1 MADALASWTSSM
13 SASLL
18 SSTGETSEHAESS
31 AHEDVT
37 DQGVGAIVFAL
48 AIGVVCRAYIMSIVP
63 LPYTVQILVFGIL
76 IGLILEFTDQ
86 ASLGSDLSVSLDDVR
101 FMNPEIIFYALLPI
115 LIFESAFF
123 TDVHIFLTQL
133 WQVLVLA
140 GPGVMAAT
148 IIMAAFAKYIFP
160 YDWDWNTC
168 LFFGA
173 MTSATD
179 PVAVVALM
187 KELGV
192 SERLAVLIEGESL
205 LNDGTSIVV
214 FSVFF
219 NAATGEGSTSVG
231 TVVTQFV
238 RLGLGGPVVGFLTGM
253 VGSSAIGYIL
263 EDHLSE
269 ITCTVVVCFSSFLL
283 AEATPLRVSGIL
295 SVVVAGLYMSFYGR
309 PRISPSVQE
318 PLHEFWSL
326 WGYMANTVIFFLT
339 GLVAATRAFGK
350 DSTIDASDWGYLV
363 ALWVAC
369 HIVRGFV
376 IVAAYPVL
384 KHGYGTNW
392 QQMVVLT
399 YAGLRGA
406 VGLTLALIVQQHDG
420 IGQEEGDKIMFMIAG
435 LAIMTLLINGTTCGK
450 LLSYFR
456 MDRATKAQTEIFI
469 RACSAVESKLE
480 HVVEELKKDRFLG
493 DAEWPVVWRYVPVM
507 TSRVYWHRIRYG
519 SVVLAN
525 GEDEEISQPN
535 VSGGF
540 DDPYALSAQGTG
552 TGMLARLPGHSAG
565 ARFAHLPPRLRTT
578 WQSYHRKFHVTDLVE
593 KEGGVNRVVDDNLIT
608 NYGNENYH
616 ALDDNT
622 VHMPITGVAPAAA
635 GVGGSTGASAGSGGG
650 GGGGSGGGGGGTK
663 GMKAG
668 IRGLMGFHSRR
679 DSAGSGLD
687 TSGRMLRGFDSS
699 SWGLDSSSRGGSVAK
714 RRVML
719 DDGDGTK
726 SRQMARGVSHGAL
739 SSLDDH
745 PAILPAFDGGTAS
758 QHGPRPNN
766 RGNWKMGPVMGSRR
780 SNTGAAGPDVPLG
793 HGSMHR
799 NLAAAAAA
807 AKRDAGKELSA
818 EDARVAQEIEATKSG
833 LSLAREQLKR
843 VDEKLK
849 AAVREAELAADG
861 EVEKALIAAAP
872 SPGLLT
878 GHRHHQH
885 HRHHRRDSSQT
896 SSTFAAAAAAL
907 DRSSTSPGADSGKPD
922 GAPRLGPSVSN
933 ASRGSRS
940 GREQQEQ
947 LAEARLRFVASVKA
961 NYQDNFRKGWLSDS
975 GLRVLMGNADVQLD
989 DGQLPLEEWTR
1000 LRKAFIIPDYQ
1011 LNFASFFRLM
1021 PIIGRIVGGW
1031 IFKKLAFVFE
1041 LASNFIAAHEDID
1054 ILELLPE
1061 GDAANQL
1068 ARENLKQLDHASG
1081 TLGQQLPAFPEV
1093 ARSLKTQVAARFL
1106 LAKHREFVHEM
1117 FLDGLMNEKEAETTL
1132 HVNTE
1137 FKIKL
1142 DDHPY
1147 AEHLP
1152 PRPVMLAK
1160 VPFLKPLAEEQ
1171 IVSVVD
1177 NDAFCQEELHGSNVV
1192 LLRQSEKVKHSG
1204 HNKGTSGWYYIVRG
1218 SVQMVTVSQERT
1230 SSAGPTPTS
1239 TGGRKSGDFMGEDA
1253 HTPAPG
1259 GFEDEGG
1266 GSTMKIREHP
1276 LHAGAV
1282 FGMTD
1287 SMLGL
1292 PFRATYTTTSFVH
1305 LFFFDRNAFL
1315 TEALRNE
1322 DLNRSLW
1329 RTVGVSVL
1337 RKFYG
1342 FHCLRLQELQKM
1354 VQNAEFVD
1362 VMQEG
1367 VGEDTTQI
1375 EYKVEALRA
1384 KAASRVGKTS
1394 SRPHSTSSLSEL
1406 HKASLASEAAAD
1418 ILPNAKEDSDDD
1430 DGRIH
1435 IHQLKDNERGGI
1447 AKTLSNMG
1455 LFNMDSVTDE
1465 TLAEAATMLTPH
1477 SSSTQTLKVIDVEP
1491 KRLVLLVKGQ
1501 LLPRPPTNS
1510 HPGVAM
1516 HMAPCLLTDVVGRL
1530 VFTKDTKMFLIPL
1543 SVVEK
1548 SKTYTSA
1555 RRTRLEKTAHR
1566 QDTIQDLNEHRI
1578 TGAKPIGRDEM
1589 VQIKQDALGVG
1600 GRTDLAARQALTR
1613 KHSEMAKRASETGF
1627 FDDEGGVSAADQ
1639 GGDGG
1644 VDGSLSGAVIA
1655 DGPEGRMPR
1664 KSFVMKRGWGGMKM
1678 VEASFLLAVD
1688 EDGLPVNKPQLGC
1701 IMEERERASSMI
1713 SNSGRPDN
1721 SDGARNIGTGAG
1733 GGLSTLRGRLG
1744 SAGSLISA
1752 RVGRSS
1758 SASTWDGDE
1767 KDEAE
1772 GEGSNEHRQRQPSG
1786 RWG

>member
-1 MADALASWTSSM
+1 M
-13 SASLL
+13 
-18 SSTGETSEHAESS
+18 
-31 AHEDVT
+31 
-37 DQGVGAIVFAL
+37 I
-48 AIGVVCRAYIMSIVP
+48 
-63 LPYTVQILVFGIL
+63 
-76 IGLILEFTDQ
+76 
-86 ASLGSDLSVSLDDVR
+86 
-101 FMNPEIIFYALLPI
+101 
-115 LIFESAFF
+115 
-123 TDVHIFLTQL
+123 
-133 WQVLVLA
+133 
-140 GPGVMAAT
+140 AT
-148 IIMAAFAKYIFP
+148 ILMACFSHYMFP
-160 YDWDWNTC
+160 YGWDWNTC

-219 NAATGEGSTSVG
+219 DAASGIGSTSAGYVFQ
-231 TVVTQFV
+231 QFL

-253 VGSSAIGYIL
+253 IGSFAIGYIL

-269 ITCTVVVCFSSFLL
+269 ITLTVVVCFSSFLL
-283 AEATPLRVSGIL
+283 AEATQIKVSGIL
-295 SVVVAGLYMSFYGR
+295 SVVIAGLYMSLYGR

-339 GLVAATRAFGK
+339 GLDAATKAFGK
-350 DSTIDASDWGYLV
+350 DSIIDISDWGYLIL
-363 ALWVAC
+363 LWVAC

-376 IVAAYPVL
+376 IILAYPVL
-384 KHGYGTNW
+384 KGGYGTNW
-392 QQMVVLT
+392 QTMVVLS

-406 VGLTLALIVQQHDG
+406 VGLTLALIVQETSKENENIEQDV
-420 IGQEEGDKIMFMIAG
+420 GDKIMFMIAG
-435 LAIMTLLINGTTCGK
+435 LAIMTLLINGTTCGM
-450 LLSYFR
+450 LLSYFH
-456 MDRATKAQTEIFI
+456 MDKATKAQTEIFI

-493 DAEWPVVWRYVPVM
+493 DAEWSIVWRYVPVL

-525 GEDEEISQPN
+525 GEDEEISHKS
-535 VSGGF
+535 SG
-540 DDPYALSAQGTG
+540 GTG
-552 TGMLARLPGHSAG
+552 TGLLSKLPGRGG
-565 ARFAHLPPRLRTT
+565 AARGGGRFAHLPPRLRAT

-593 KEGGVNRVVDDNLIT
+593 KEGGVDRVVDDNLVT
-608 NYGNENYH
+608 DYGNENYH
-616 ALDDNT
+616 ALDNVT
-622 VHMPITGVAPAAA
+622 VHMPSRGLILSNGQGGGEAVKGKKSGFRGLVSQMSGLGKSSSSLAGMSNSNGDIAGGYQPQPANHQRR
-635 GVGGSTGASAGSGGG
+635 GSGGG
-650 GGGGSGGGGGGTK
+650 
-663 GMKAG
+663 
-668 IRGLMGFHSRR
+668 
-679 DSAGSGLD
+679 GLD
-687 TSGRMLRGFDSS
+687 TSGRGVKGPRTSATG
-699 SWGLDSSSRGGSVAK
+699 
-714 RRVML
+714 RVML
-719 DDGDGTK
+719 DDGDGTTSIMAPSL
-726 SRQMARGVSHGAL
+726 SRGASYGAL

-745 PAILPAFDGGTAS
+745 QAIVRPAFGGS
-758 QHGPRPNN
+758 QHG
-766 RGNWKMGPVMGSRR
+766 GSGGGHPAKRLLGHSSSAGRR
-780 SNTGAAGPDVPLG
+780 SSTGAPGTGPSFVRGAGNAPLG

-799 NLAAAAAA
+799 GLAAAAAA
-807 AKRDAGKELSA
+807 AKRDGGKLMSA
-818 EDARVAQEIEATKSG
+818 EDARMAKEIEATQSG
-833 LSLAREQLKR
+833 LNLAREQLKL

-849 AAVREAELAADG
+849 AAVREAEQAADG
-861 EVEKALIAAAP
+861 RAAREAEAAAAAGAAPP
-872 SPGLLT
+872 SLAAAGALPPIST
-878 GHRHHQH
+878 QH
-885 HRHHRRDSSQT
+885 EARAA
-896 SSTFAAAAAAL
+896 AAAAAAL
-907 DRSSTSPGADSGKPD
+907 ERASMASGLGVSHGGGKPLAQQPQG
-922 GAPRLGPSVSN
+922 GARGRRGMSN
-933 ASRGSRS
+933 ASRISNNSKISRTAK
-940 GREQQEQ
+940 EHQEQ
-947 LAEARLRFVASVKA
+947 LAEARLRFVAAVKA

-989 DGQLPLEEWTR
+989 DGNLPLEEWSR
-1000 LRKAFIIPDYQ
+1000 LRESFTIPDYQ
-1011 LNFASFFRLM
+1011 LNLASALRYL
-1021 PIIGRIVGGW
+1021 PIIGQIVGGW

-1068 ARENLKQLDHASG
+1068 ARENLKQLDNASG
-1081 TLGQQLPAFPEV
+1081 TLGHQLPAFPEV

-1117 FLDGLMNEKEAETTL
+1117 FLDGLMNEKESETAL

-1152 PRPVMLAK
+1152 PRAVMLAK
-1160 VPFLKPLAEEQ
+1160 VPFLKALSEEQ
-1171 IVSVVD
+1171 LTRVVED
-1177 NDAFCQEELHGSNVV
+1177 DSFCQEELHGSNVV
-1192 LLRQSEKVKHSG
+1192 LLRQSERVKNSG
-1204 HNKGTSGWYYIVRG
+1204 HNKGTAGWYYIVRG
-1218 SVQMVTVSQERT
+1218 SVQMVTVSQEQDPT
-1230 SSAGPTPTS
+1230 GPTATS
-1239 TGGRKSGDFMGEDA
+1239 TGQRKGGHFMGGDGHA
-1253 HTPAPG
+1253 TATG
-1259 GFEDEGG
+1259 GLEGEGG
-1266 GSTMKIREHP
+1266 SSMKIREHP

-1305 LFFFDRNAFL
+1305 LFFFDRNSFL
-1315 TEALRNE
+1315 FEALRNE
-1322 DLNRSLW
+1322 DMNRSLW

-1367 VGEDTTQI
+1367 VGVTTTQI

-1384 KAASRVGKTS
+1384 KAASRVGKTGQS
-1394 SRPHSTSSLSEL
+1394 HSNSSLSDL
-1406 HKASLASEAAAD
+1406 NHGEAHAAD
-1418 ILPNAKEDSDDD
+1418 PPNIFPYGTNDDEDD

-1455 LFNMDSVTDE
+1455 LYNMDMVTDE
-1465 TLAEAATMLTPH
+1465 TLAEAATILTPH
-1477 SSSTQTLKVIDVEP
+1477 SSSNQTLKVVDVEP

-1510 HPGVAM
+1510 HPGVEM
-1516 HMAPCLLTDVVGRL
+1516 HAAPCLLTDVSGRL

-1548 SKTYTSA
+1548 SKKYTSA

-1566 QDTIQDLNEHRI
+1566 QDTIQDLNEHRLP
-1578 TGAKPIGRDEM
+1578 GAKHVGHDDMIH
-1589 VQIKQDALGVG
+1589 IKQDALGVG
-1600 GRTDLAARQALTR
+1600 ARTDLAARQALTR

-1627 FDDEGGVSAADQ
+1627 YDEDGAPIAQHSPEHPEEGAHADGHYT

-1644 VDGSLSGAVIA
+1644 GEAGVA
-1655 DGPEGRMPR
+1655 PR

-1678 VEASFLLAVD
+1678 VEVD
-1688 EDGLPVNKPQLGC
+1688 EDGVPVAKPQLGS
-1701 IMEERERASSMI
+1701 IMEERERASSTV
-1713 SNSGRPDN
+1713 SNSARDN
-1721 SDGARNIGTGAG
+1721 DASRSSNVG
-1733 GGLSTLRGRLG
+1733 GSGLSALRGRLS
-1744 SAGSLISA
+1744 SAGSIISA

-1767 KDEAE
+1767 KE
-1772 GEGSNEHRQRQPSG
+1772 GEMEDGNSHAQRQPSDGELWGLRGG
-1786 RWG
+1786 RGRKGS